1 MEAGDEAM
9 NAPRRIAGILGALVV
24 ALVTTAGAQQ
34 PESAVFFVRLGH
46 DTLAA
51 EIVSFT
57 NGRADGDLRYR
68 TPVARVQRA
77 IKLSPTFELQRLDLT
92 SGSGARGEVGTTHSV
107 ITVRGDSADISSGLT
122 PPPTPSQTRS
132 FALPRGTVPFNNLSG
147 LTLELVLRRAR
158 VIGGDTVMV
167 PMLIA
172 PGQVMSVRVTR
183 AGADSAVMSIAGVDI
198 RARTDA
204 VGRFLGA
211 TIPSQ
216 GAFFDRAPGGTPIPS
231 WAPDIVSYDAPAGA
245 PYTAE
250 SIIVHTPAGI
260 ALAGTL
266 TIPSHRT
273 GSRLP
278 AVVLI
283 TGSGS
288 QDRDEAAPVVSK
300 NYRPFREIADT
311 LSRRGIAVLRLDD
324 RGVGGSS
331 MGLPTATSADFAD
344 DIRAALALLRTRAD
358 IDPAR
363 LGLVGHSEGGIIGPM
378 IGATDTS
385 VHALV
390 IIAGTAKTGRA
401 ISSFQRRYLIEHS
414 AVVAPDKRDSVMM
427 VSDHEVEKLFATPGW
442 WRFFADY
449 DPLPTAKRVKAPTL
463 ILQGETD
470 TQVTPEQANMI
481 AAAMRA
487 GGNRSVTVRTFPRMN
502 HLMLEDPSGDP
513 SGYKTLSSY
522 TVRRD
527 FLGALADWL
536 ARTL

>member
-1 MEAGDEAM
+1 MKTV
-9 NAPRRIAGILGALVV
+9 RRTMGILGVLIASLG
-24 ALVTTAGAQQ
+24 TQAGAQQ
-34 PESAVFFVRLGH
+34 AESAVFFVRIGH

-51 EIVSFT
+51 EIASF
-57 NGRADGDLRYR
+57 ADGHAEGDLRYR
-68 TPVARVQRA
+68 TPLARVQRTFR
-77 IKLSPTFELQRLDLT
+77 LSPAFELQSLDRT
-92 SGSGARGEVGTTHSV
+92 TGSGAHGEVGATHSV
-107 ITVRGDSADISSGLT
+107 ITVRGDSADISSDRT
-122 PPPTPSQTRS
+122 PPAPPSQPQR
-132 FALPRGTVPFNNLSG
+132 FAVPRGSVQFDNLSG

-158 VIGGDTVMV
+158 VLGGDTVMV
-167 PMLIA
+167 PLLIA

-183 AGADSAVMSIAGVDI
+183 AGADSAVLSISGIDI

-211 TIPSQ
+211 VIPSQ
-216 GAFFDRAPGGTPIPS
+216 GAFFDRAPGGTPIPV
-231 WAPDIVSYDAPAGA
+231 WTADVVSYDAPPGA

-250 SIIVHTPAGI
+250 SITVRTPAGI
-260 ALAGTL
+260 TLAGTL

-273 GSRLP
+273 GARVP

-283 TGSGS
+283 TGSGA
-288 QDRDEAAPVVSK
+288 QDRDEATPLISK
-300 NYRPFREIADT
+300 SYRPFREIADT

-331 MGLPTATSADFAD
+331 MGMITATSADFAD

-385 VHALV
+385 LHALV
-390 IIAGTAKTGRA
+390 IIAGTARTGRA
-401 ISSFQRRYLIEHS
+401 ISSFQRRYQIENS
-414 AVVAPDKRDSVMM
+414 PAIAPDKRDSLMM
-427 VSDHEVEKLFATPGW
+427 VSDREVEKVFATPGW
-442 WRFFADY
+442 WHFFADY
-449 DPLPTAKRVKAPTL
+449 DPLPAAGRVKAPTL

-470 TQVTPEQANMI
+470 TQVTPEQASMI
-481 AAAMRA
+481 AVAMRA
-487 GGNRSVTVRTFPRMN
+487 GGNRNVTVRTFPRMN
-502 HLMLEDPSGDP
+502 HLMLEDSSGDP

-522 TVRRD
+522 GVRRD